1 MYTCWECLESFQSDK
16 VLFEHLDKHF
26 NETVKEESYFTDT
39 VKTEDSGA
47 GLGLDIGDS
56 YIATSSEKVINSGRC
71 SQVSAIEG
79 WSSTSTINPENP
91 VKVESIDTVRTQPST
106 GAFRCEYCDE
116 EFQMKAHLI
125 QHVYDNHRDLEY
137 PVKLEQHEQ
146 SVTDQ
151 PGQSINQAVH
161 PASQSNQ
168 LANHVEQSANEFEQE
183 TNQFEQ
189 SANYSEQSMNQIEQ
203 SPYEFDQMTNQP
215 GLFGIQCSSIN
226 LDHTE

>member
-125 QHVYDNHRDLEY
+125 QHVYVNHRDLEY
-137 PVKLEQHEQ
+137 PVKLEQPEQ
-146 SVTDQ
+146 SVNDRS
-151 PGQSINQAVH
+151 GQSINQAVH
-161 PASQSNQ
+161 PANQSSQP
-168 LANHVEQSANEFEQE
+168 ANHFEQPANEHKQSANEFKQQ
-183 TNQFEQ
+183 TNQFDQ
-189 SANYSEQSMNQIEQ
+189 SAKYS
-203 SPYEFDQMTNQP
+203 
-215 GLFGIQCSSIN
+215 
-226 LDHTE
+226 